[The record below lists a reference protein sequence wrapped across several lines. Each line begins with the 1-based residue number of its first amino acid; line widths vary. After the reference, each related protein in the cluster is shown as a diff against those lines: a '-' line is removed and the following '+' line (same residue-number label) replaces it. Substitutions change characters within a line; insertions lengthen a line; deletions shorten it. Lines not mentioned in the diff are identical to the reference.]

1 MAVKNT
7 SDLIPLCHS
16 GVPVEG
22 ISVNVEVVGGDDGR
36 VEAAAA
42 SSTPELQ
49 ATQSATTSLP
59 SPLESEQ
66 ESPSTHQGLQLS
78 PLPPHGGVR
87 ISVLVQT
94 TAKTGIEMEAL
105 AGVVG
110 AGLTVIDMCKSVD
123 RGLRM
128 EGVRVVWKRGGKS
141 GDWGEK
147 KEKGEAM

>member
-1 MAVKNT
+1 
-7 SDLIPLCHS
+7 
-16 GVPVEG
+16 
-22 ISVNVEVVGGDDGR
+22 
-36 VEAAAA
+36 
-42 SSTPELQ
+42 
-49 ATQSATTSLP
+49 
-59 SPLESEQ
+59 
-66 ESPSTHQGLQLS
+66 
-78 PLPPHGGVR
+78 
-87 ISVLVQT
+87 
-94 TAKTGIEMEAL
+94 MEAL

>member
-1 MAVKNT
+1 M
-7 SDLIPLCHS
+7 
-16 GVPVEG
+16 
-22 ISVNVEVVGGDDGR
+22 EVVGGDDR
-36 VEAAAA
+36 RAEDTATNSISESLAPQPATISQ
-42 SSTPELQ
+42 SSLH
-49 ATQSATTSLP
+49 
-59 SPLESEQ
+59 ESEQ
-66 ESPSTHQGLQLS
+66 GSTSTQQGLQLY
-78 PLPPHGGVR
+78 PLPPYGGVR

-128 EGVRVVWKRGGKS
+128 EGIRVVWKRGGKS

-147 KEKGEAM
+147 SQGRGSEVAKK